1 MNKQQLIAE
10 LKKIKR
16 TKVFGSIPD
25 YESSYFLYDFSKE
38 YNQFQS
44 EFLYPEDSNEEFLK
58 NIISFRFYFCP
69 FDNFISSNSIEFFI
83 HSEET
88 ETRDEAYESLAQ
100 KILAL
105 NTVFNIITMNKIFE
119 CVKYAAYRDKIK
131 D

>member
-1 MNKQQLIAE
+1 MNLQQLITE

-16 TKVFGSIPD
+16 TKVFGRIPD

-44 EFLYPEDSNEEFLK
+44 EFLYPDKSNEEFLK
-58 NIISFRFYFCP
+58 NIISFRFYFNP
-69 FDNFISSNSIEFFI
+69 FDKFICDDNIEFFI

-100 KILAL
+100 KILSL
-105 NTVFNIITMNKIFE
+105 NTVFNAVVMNKVFE
-119 CVKYAAYRDKIK
+119 HIKYAAYRDKIK